1 MICSEGEATLIFH
14 LCSWGSRGRS
24 QKAKATKTETGLE
37 YPAEPADGS
46 PKAVNLPDS
55 STFPNLTVRNTQ
67 ATPKPLSNHILPP
80 LRQTIHTHTHTHT
93 SRLPIPHSSTH
104 THPPQTHAY
113 THHHHHQTA
122 TPPFPPHNPSIP
134 ETLVLLQWRAG
145 RNLSPLLS
153 KPQLVMNKFTAH
165 YSGLDL

>member
-80 LRQTIHTHTHTHT
+80 LRQTIHTHTHTHIT
-93 SRLPIPHSSTH
+93 ATNPPQLHTH
-104 THPPQTHAY
+104 TPTTNTCIHSPPPPSNCN
-113 THHHHHQTA
+113 
-122 TPPFPPHNPSIP
+122 PPFPPHNPSIP